1 MGGSMSTTSDTFIK
15 RCSLLRSRLHVLFLL
30 LAYLCSVLT
39 GCTILLSR
47 QDNPGNSKKTSSE
60 VKINMDDYDLQKI
73 NEYHRYQPE
82 NALRDAGLD
91 INQDTI
97 KIFYLDI
104 EEVPE
109 PLAIDGDPEKLLSY
123 KSVSIGIGCIDPVN
137 SDDCPPEYRTAMENA
152 ISYGMDYNKAI
163 ARHFNLKLKQHQDIL
178 PNSTFEFL
186 GTPSDWH
193 AVHMEL
199 RDIQPIFGGRDVWVD
214 GSGNVLIRS
223 VQTTSQGLEE
233 KIYPLALDES
243 AVERILETF
252 IAQDFLS
259 LYIPEQ
265 SAPPDQGRPEIILT
279 NFRGQRHAL
288 ENWDPPLSGSDPV
301 VVERFRSIYRE
312 FLRLESMAK
321 ETTTPLHEGVYGD
334 DNNWTNILK
343 KQKDPENIQDK
354 KEE

>member
-1 MGGSMSTTSDTFIK
+1 M
-15 RCSLLRSRLHVLFLL
+15 
-30 LAYLCSVLT
+30 LT

-73 NEYHRYQPE
+73 NEYNRYQPE
-82 NALRDAGLD
+82 NALRDAELD
-91 INQDTI
+91 IDQGTI

-123 KSVSIGIGCIDPVN
+123 ESVSIGIGCIDPIN

-152 ISYGMDYNKAI
+152 HSYGMGYNKAI
-163 ARHFNLKLKQHQDIL
+163 ARHFKLKLKQHHDRL

-214 GSGNVLIRS
+214 GSGNVLVRS
-223 VQTTSQGLEE
+223 VQTTPQDLEE
-233 KIYPLALDES
+233 KIYPLTLDES
-243 AVERILETF
+243 AVERILEAF
-252 IAQDFLS
+252 ISQDFLS
-259 LYIPEQ
+259 LCIPEQ
-265 SAPPDQGRPEIILT
+265 SAPPDHGRPEIILT
-279 NFRGQRHAL
+279 NFRGQRHAVAS
-288 ENWDPPLSGSDPV
+288 WDPPLPGSDPV
-301 VVERFRSIYRE
+301 VEQRFRTLYRE
-312 FLRLESMAK
+312 FLRLESMAR
-321 ETTTPLHEGVYGD
+321 ETTEPLHNGVYGD